1 MESRVDW
8 PGCGPHLVTQ
18 ELLTEAL
25 LTTFALVG
33 GGGGVQTLEDTGLR
47 CVMNGTLV

>member
-33 GGGGVQTLEDTGLR
+33 GGEAFKPLR
-47 CVMNGTLV
+47 IQVCDVS